1 MPDIGIITG
10 SGFDEMEGIVGK
22 ELKKLS
28 TPYGETSDAYRI
40 CEISGIEVVF
50 LARHGRPHH
59 IQPHRINYRANLWGF
74 KELGVERLFSVGAVG
89 GINPS
94 LIPGDIIIP
103 DQIIDMTSG
112 RVSTFFEGDEVVHID
127 FTSPFCADLRD
138 VLFRAGKQ
146 SSLYLKGGATHICVN
161 GPRLETK
168 AEIRSFS
175 LIGADVVGMTV
186 MPEASLARELELC
199 IANIAVLTNYA
210 AGISE
215 RPLTVAEVIEVMRH
229 ANVPIGLLLSNSLQI
244 IPNERTC
251 ECRRALRNARI

>member
-22 ELKKLS
+22 ELKKVS

-40 CEISGIEVVF
+40 CEISGIEVAF

-74 KELGVERLFSVGAVG
+74 RELGVERLFSVGAVG

-94 LIPGDIIIP
+94 LIPGEIIIP
-103 DQIIDMTSG
+103 DQIIDMTCG
-112 RVSTFFEGDEVVHID
+112 RPSTFFEGDEVVHID

-146 SSLYLKGGATHICVN
+146 SSLHLKDGATYICVN

-175 LIGADVVGMTV
+175 LIGADVVGMTM
-186 MPEASLARELELC
+186 MPEASLSRELELC
-199 IANIAVLTNYA
+199 IAHIAVVTNYA

-215 RPLTVAEVIEVMRH
+215 RPLTVTEVIEVMRH
-229 ANVPIGLLLSNSLQI
+229 SNVPISLLLSNSLQI
-244 IPNERTC
+244 MPNERTC